1 MLVEIVNRCAADEF
15 SAKNVNAFIQFISTD
30 SNAIVKT
37 GSSGFI

>member
-1 MLVEIVNRCAADEF
+1 MANEF
-15 SAKNVNAFIQFISTD
+15 NTKTVDAFIQFISTD